1 MTASDALGPE
11 ATEGGDGG
19 SPAVPSSRESAPVSI
34 RHTPAG
40 ARVAPRGLGQCEA
53 GPSPID
59 AMIARQLTAPMTRRQ
74 FVARAVAL
82 AVSASA
88 LGAALEAC
96 AQAARPSA
104 TPSATPSPG
113 PAITPGPT
121 FGGTPPVIDPLP
133 TTATYG
139 AMLEASAL
147 GPVAV
152 PSAALRALLDE
163 VAADAGIPV
172 ALAVA
177 DGRRQ
182 ARLTVTADDPSFASQ
197 AYRLEVAPTTD
208 GPAVTVRAGDEAG
221 AYNGLLS
228 LARLVVTDGPTR
240 WLRAATVDDAPGFA
254 RRGAI
259 LDPNVLPDIGVTDA
273 SRALFLERVRFG
285 VRHKLNFLDLVDRP
299 PWPELVRYCDE
310 HHVELLN
317 AIGGRA
323 YLVDWWPDEDRRRID
338 EVLDAGTRTI
348 AFCFDDIP
356 TTNPEALASQ
366 HATVFRDLYGYVRGR
381 NPDVRV
387 SAVLPPY
394 GGIPGRNLV
403 FSEPG
408 DGERYLALMR
418 DALPTEVR
426 VFWAGDGGVFSPT
439 VTTAGA
445 RAYADAVGHELG
457 LWDND
462 AIRFSTDRQPCS
474 GRAPDLSSVVHT
486 YMGNL
491 VTGDPWHG
499 TNGEF
504 ALLTSLLYTWNPST
518 YDPAAAATTAER
530 ILASGS

>member
-1 MTASDALGPE
+1 MPRSGC
-11 ATEGGDGG
+11 
-19 SPAVPSSRESAPVSI
+19 APVSVS
-34 RHTPAG
+34 HTPAG
-40 ARVAPRGLGQCEA
+40 ARVAPRGLGQHGAE
-53 GPSPID
+53 PSAID
-59 AMIARQLTAPMTRRQ
+59 ALIACRLGEPMTRRQ
-74 FVARAVAL
+74 FVARAAAL

-88 LGAALEAC
+88 LGAVLEAC
-96 AQAARPSA
+96 AQATAPTRSP
-104 TPSATPSPG
+104 TATPSPA
-113 PAITPGPT
+113 PVISPRTAY
-121 FGGTPPVIDPLP
+121 GGTPPVIDPLP

-147 GPVAV
+147 APVAV

-197 AYRLEVAPTTD
+197 AYRLEVAPTAD

-228 LARLVVTDGPTR
+228 LARLVVTEGSIR
-240 WLRAATVDDAPGFA
+240 WLRAATVEDAPGFA

-259 LDPNVLPDIGVTDA
+259 LDPYVLPDIGVTDA
-273 SRALFLERVRFG
+273 SRALLLERVRFG
-285 VRHKLNFLDLVDRP
+285 VRHKLNFLHLMRTS
-299 PWPELVRYCDE
+299 WPELVRYCDE
-310 HHVELLN
+310 HHVELMN
-317 AIGGRA
+317 GIGGQDR
-323 YLVDWWPDEDRRRID
+323 LVAWWPDEVRRRLD
-338 EVLDAGTRTI
+338 EELDAGTRSV
-348 AFCFDDIP
+348 ALCFDDIP
-356 TTNPEALASQ
+356 TTNPEALAGQ
-366 HATVFRDLYGYVRGR
+366 HATVFRDLYAYLRGR
-381 NPDVRV
+381 VPSIRV

-418 DALPTEVR
+418 DALPADVR
-426 VFWAGDGGVFSPT
+426 VFWTGDGGVFSAT

-462 AIRFSTDRQPCS
+462 TIRFSQERKPCS
-474 GRAPDLSSVVHT
+474 GRAADLSTVVHS

-491 VTGDPWHG
+491 VTEDPWRG

-530 ILASGS
+530 ILARGS